1 MTKVGNQML
10 IINGT
15 AELMRDN
22 SELASGT
29 RHEFNMFSKEMPFE
43 QQLTQIEEYLMSRG
57 WDNIEI
63 LSNGIVSDVKEITHN
78 ILQQA
83 YDKAESEGFA
93 VTVNNQ
99 PLV

>member
-1 MTKVGNQML
+1 ML

-15 AELMRDN
+15 AELMHDN
-22 SELASGT
+22 KEFTKGT
-29 RHEFNMFSKEMPFE
+29 RHEFTMFSRDMPFE
-43 QQLTQIEEYLMSRG
+43 QQLNQIEEYLVGRG
-57 WDNIEI
+57 WDNIEV
-63 LSNGIVSDVKEITHN
+63 LNNGVIKREEDITHN

-83 YDKAESEGFA
+83 YKKAKSEGLA

>member
-1 MTKVGNQML
+1 ML

-22 SELASGT
+22 SELSSGN

-43 QQLTQIEEYLMSRG
+43 QQLSQIEEYLMTKG

-63 LSNGIVSDVKEITHN
+63 LSNGIVNDVNDITHSV
-78 ILQQA
+78 LKEA
-83 YDKAESEGFA
+83 YDKAESEGFS
-93 VTVNNQ
+93 VTVNNKA
-99 PLV
+99 LN